1 MMKRWFVYV
10 GHHGSTT
17 SPFRLMGTVEAMCES
32 LHVPSMPMFKGAR
45 QKAQELYPNELVEV
59 VEAGTVQGPG
69 RIGNTIPTL
78 GKVVQEQLNG
88 EQTQA

>member
-10 GHHGSTT
+10 GRGGPGSA
-17 SPFRLMGTVEAMCES
+17 SPFRLMGTVEAMCET
-32 LHVPSMPMFKGAR
+32 LHVPGMPMFQGAR
-45 QKAQELYPNELVEV
+45 EKAQALYPDELIEV

-78 GKVVQEQLNG
+78 GKEIQEQLNG
-88 EQTQA
+88 

>member
-10 GHHGSTT
+10 GVHGHPT
-17 SPFRLMGTVEAMCES
+17 SPFRLMGTVEAMCET
-32 LHVPSMPMFKGAR
+32 LFVPSMPMFRGAR
-45 QKAQELYPNELVEV
+45 EIAQAFYPNELVEV

-78 GKVVQEQLNG
+78 GKVVQEQLA
-88 EQTQA
+88 Q

>member
-10 GHHGSTT
+10 GRGGPTAP
-17 SPFRLMGTVEAMCES
+17 SPFRLMGTVEAMCET
-32 LHVPSMPMFKGAR
+32 LFVPSMPMFQGAR
-45 QKAQELYPNELVEV
+45 EKAQALYPNELIEV

-78 GKVVQEQLNG
+78 GKVIKEQLNG
-88 EQTQA
+88 TES